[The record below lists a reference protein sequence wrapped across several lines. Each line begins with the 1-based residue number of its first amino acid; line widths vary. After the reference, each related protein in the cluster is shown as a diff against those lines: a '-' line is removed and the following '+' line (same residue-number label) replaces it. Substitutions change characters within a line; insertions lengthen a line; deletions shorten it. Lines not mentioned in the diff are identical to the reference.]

1 MKKIFLFAALFLFFN
16 VSTFAQTD
24 LPSVIVTTLDGK
36 KVNLADYGKSG
47 KNLVISFWATWCG
60 PCKKELNNMTELYDT
75 WKTKYNVEV
84 IAISIDDQRN
94 VPKVSSYVKS
104 QQWAYTVLVDS
115 NQDLKRALN
124 FQSVPYTLLV
134 NKQGKIVY
142 KHTSYVDG
150 DEDLLDQKIKALK

>member
-1 MKKIFLFAALFLFFN
+1 MQKIFLILFLFL
-16 VSTFAQTD
+16 TITTTTQAQTD
-24 LPSVIVTTLDGK
+24 LPSVIVTTIDGK

-60 PCKKELNNMTELYDT
+60 PCKKELNNMTDLYQV

-84 IAISIDDQRN
+84 LAISIDDQRN
-94 VPKVSSYVKS
+94 VPKVASYVKS
-104 QQWAYTVLVDS
+104 QQWLYTVLIDS

-124 FQSVPYTLLV
+124 FQTVPYLILV

-142 KHTSYVDG
+142 KHTAYVEG
-150 DEDLLDQKIKALK
+150 DEDVLDQKIKELK